1 MYSSY
6 YLEPIYS
13 SQKSFYKKAKVCDWQ
28 SLNILELV
36 SYSTTVATFDK
47 TTNILK
53 IKGYYSKTT
62 KRHILEFARQVLNN
76 ANITS
81 KGLDL
86 YLNYKEWE
94 E

>member
-1 MYSSY
+1 MY

-13 SQKSFYKKAKVCDWQ
+13 SQKSFYKKAKVYCTNEGLD
-28 SLNILELV
+28 LV
-36 SYSTTVATFDK
+36 SYSTTVATYN
-47 TTNILK
+47 TATNILK

-62 KRHILEFARQVLNN
+62 KIHILEFARQVLNN
-76 ANITS
+76 PGITS

-86 YLNYKEWE
+86 YLACREVE

>member
-1 MYSSY
+1 MY

-13 SQKSFYKKAKVCDWQ
+13 GQKSFYRKAKVYCSGDM
-28 SLNILELV
+28 LELV
-36 SYSTTVATFDK
+36 SYSTNVATFNT

-62 KRHILEFARQVLNN
+62 KIHILEFTKQVLNN
-76 ANITS
+76 ASITNRD
-81 KGLDL
+81 LDL
-86 YLNYKEWE
+86 YLAYLEGE